1 MPSLSSDVQ
10 QLQNQR
16 HADVLAVLHLL
27 EVAGT
32 VILIH
37 RHGDL
42 IDTGQGMQD
51 PQVRLGVFQL
61 LRGEDVAVL
70 QAQIVLLVEKP
81 LPLDTGHIEDIQLR
95 HHLIQRGRLD
105 VGDVPALDVLLLD
118 VAGQLQLLR
127 GDEYEA
133 DAGIAAHGGH
143 QRVDGAA
150 EFQVAAQ
157 ADGQIVEAALLP
169 VDGQQIRQ
177 GLGGVVVATVSG
189 VDDGY
194 QRVAG
199 GHQRSTLLGVAHGD
213 DIAVTADGA
222 DGVGH
227 ALTLGGGGAAGG
239 GEAQHLPAQTQH
251 GALEAET
258 GAGGGLEEQGG
269 QYFAVALVGIGGGM
283 VDDVAGGAHQI
294 HDLLRGQLQN
304 VNEMVHTVHSPFLIQ
319 FSSEG
324 SSRKASSRATSPC
337 MMYPCWTPT

>member
-1 MPSLSSDVQ
+1 M
-10 QLQNQR
+10 
-16 HADVLAVLHLL
+16 
-27 EVAGT
+27 
-32 VILIH
+32 
-37 RHGDL
+37 
-42 IDTGQGMQD
+42 
-51 PQVRLGVFQL
+51 
-61 LRGEDVAVL
+61 
-70 QAQIVLLVEKP
+70 
-81 LPLDTGHIEDIQLR
+81 
-95 HHLIQRGRLD
+95 
-105 VGDVPALDVLLLD
+105 
-118 VAGQLQLLR
+118 
-127 GDEYEA
+127 
-133 DAGIAAHGGH
+133 
-143 QRVDGAA
+143 DGAA

-157 ADGQIVEAALLP
+157 TDGQIIEAALLP

-227 ALTLGGGGAAGG
+227 ALALGGGGAAGG

-258 GAGGGLEEQGG
+258 GASGGLEEQGG

-283 VDDVAGGAHQI
+283 VDDVAGGAHQL

-304 VNEMVHTVHSPFLIQ
+304 VDEMVHTVHSPFLIQ

-337 MMYPCWTPT
+337 VMYPCWTPT